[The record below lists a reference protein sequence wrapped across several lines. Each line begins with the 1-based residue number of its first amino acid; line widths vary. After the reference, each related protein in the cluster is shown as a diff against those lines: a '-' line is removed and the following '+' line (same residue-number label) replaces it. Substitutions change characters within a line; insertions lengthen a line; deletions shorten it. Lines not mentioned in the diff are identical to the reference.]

1 MLTTKFKMAA
11 KEITFHTH
19 QYIKL
24 SDVYLD
30 ITTISKVRDPCR
42 RVRMTEDILR
52 YVSVFHVYRDVHY
65 DLVSNVALLPCRTQF
80 RNYEYIPL
88 ISRVFG
94 PYCKLR
100 TEFFSIDLWPAR
112 REKTRIRNLQY
123 GPKKRG

>member
-52 YVSVFHVYRDVHY
+52 YMSVFHVYRDVQSICQSILVFLTVYY
-65 DLVSNVALLPCRTQF
+65 DDIF
-80 RNYEYIPL
+80 
-88 ISRVFG
+88 
-94 PYCKLR
+94 KH
-100 TEFFSIDLWPAR
+100 
-112 REKTRIRNLQY
+112 
-123 GPKKRG
+123 